1 MKRRDQKGRNVLL
14 KEISGHIEYLKE
26 KGLVDLE
33 EFRGFDKSLEDDET
47 CYSNREV
54 LRGEYE
60 STIDLPYSRVSL
72 YSAPTFGYKD
82 SGIR

>member
-1 MKRRDQKGRNVLL
+1 M
-14 KEISGHIEYLKE
+14 EYLKD

-33 EFRGFDKSLEDDET
+33 EFIGFNKSLEDDDA
-47 CYSNREV
+47 CYTNREL

-60 STIDLPYSRVSL
+60 TTIDLPYSRIEL

-82 SGIR
+82 SGIRYFVM